1 MDVLIASLVI
11 IVTSPLLIA
20 TVLAVRATSAGSA
33 LFKQTRIG
41 LGGEPFIMLKFRT
54 MYADSDD
61 AEHRSFNLRDLQ
73 GEAPSTSDGVFKLE
87 GDPRITRVG
96 KYLRRFSI
104 DELPQMFNVLRG
116 DMSLVGPRPS
126 LPWEAAIYSE
136 RQRRRHQCRP
146 GITGLWQVS
155 GRNRLSMPEMIELD
169 LIHVERCSL
178 GLDLMILV
186 RTPRS
191 VLFEDSVR

>member
-1 MDVLIASLVI
+1 
-11 IVTSPLLIA
+11 
-20 TVLAVRATSAGSA
+20 
-33 LFKQTRIG
+33 
-41 LGGEPFIMLKFRT
+41 
-54 MYADSDD
+54 
-61 AEHRSFNLRDLQ
+61 
-73 GEAPSTSDGVFKLE
+73 
-87 GDPRITRVG
+87 
-96 KYLRRFSI
+96 
-104 DELPQMFNVLRG
+104 MFNVLRG

-169 LIHVERCSL
+169 LIYVERCSL

-186 RTPRS
+186 RTPRA